1 MKRTGSKNLLMAW
14 PVMALL
20 CALAGACGDDEEA
33 ASDTGGGGVPDTGGV
48 PDAAGVPDTG
58 GAPDTGMPDT
68 GVPDTGVPDT
78 GVPDAGE
85 DGGEDAGWTPTIDEL
100 NGALDATEID
110 GMALMMVNFAAA
122 FGEAAAQL
130 EEIETL
136 NPPPRPAPGLPECPV
151 TKRDLGLD
159 PKITLKYVTIGKDDN
174 GNETEEPGC
183 VGQNGVFAI
192 GSIEITRVGKLAN
205 KYTRIQFVDHK
216 RGKRNRA
223 PVFNG
228 CIKISKVAPSVYDVE
243 SDPEGTCALT
253 VTLGKEIDGTD
264 IVYDTTICA
273 ALRVNIDLV
282 RNRIRLSDVDIRFK
296 RGATACD
303 QTSRSVTIST
313 ADGEASTLEYP
324 FPLEGK
330 TTCPL
335 SGSLRIAGRYFK
347 TDNEFAAL
355 TYAEQDGQGRLYELA
370 YLVDGKERIVSPSNP
385 ENGLTDLK
393 GIEAMCLPDT
403 GRLYKCLVPDD
414 SGDCAALK
422 GYYSTSAG
430 EPGLVFRDKDAKI
443 VTTGPVSPGLPHDM
457 CSAAAAAEGA
467 QVQDFSML
475 MQVRGNCAVTFV
487 AGNPGYRTKP
497 LAGCGE
503 LKFTNPGK
511 TAFDIENTDGDYN
524 IQKLFGAKSVSG
536 TVEQDK
542 LVVTLAYDVPDNAG
556 ARYCYSSSYLKGAY
570 DAVTSG
576 IARERCLDHPLPPAA
591 IWDGNPQNPNPKV
604 LWQTLDTWGKVSEL
618 GQVCSVYTDEFAQ
631 EVSYF
636 DDILVHNQDGTFTV
650 QTKGTDIDWKDQNG
664 NFLPI
669 TEAYGR
675 DLASVMADPVSHDG
689 TTDFWSPAPKAAPAL
704 DATTREVTL
713 SLKKVQPDACTD
725 TNSCYKALPDDKTA
739 DWNLK
744 PGQFFGN
751 TSVSKGLGGK
761 QFFFVVGR
769 MKVNLPDYQDFIDAC
784 KAYVSGCEKLKPFS
798 TLCQTIAD
806 PSCLEETQDVCDA
819 LTALCDKF
827 DPTKG
832 GLADPTANLTGLID
846 DLPSGWEQLLP
857 LPGGTPGDHLNI
869 DQADLKA
876 IGETLRG
883 IAKQKAA
890 LLGTDVYRD
899 FAFAFVDL
907 PRGTANTPYVTVKWN
922 DGSGTKSAELEPT
935 DGINDIQAAVTP
947 QIPGKTIPTSK
958 RFYAASSKPGLN
970 KVEYVE
976 NAKYQFVLGDNFT
989 VDAPASLAGSDTL
1002 AEIRAVPELNMCLP
1016 PPIILDN
1023 IYFPTMRWEPLI
1035 PLTGDLL
1042 QSVLNGN
1049 KDAIDWSK
1057 LTPAEDPS
1065 GKNVLQRAG
1074 EAARKLVTIY
1084 VGAYDRKDYRL
1095 DWPQARPLPQIY
1107 YHEELRDS
1115 IRVFPDVGFFV
1126 MSPKNW
1132 WDVAPSG
1139 RDYMHGRSQ
1148 ELIDYLLDIVLV
1160 RADHKVL
1167 TAKDL
1172 YGEGYPDT
1180 AANDVAIVT
1189 TVDIEWQ
1196 PTIVINSDKLPGGNT
1211 THFWR
1216 RDLVGMLVPSY
1227 QACPSP

>member
-1 MKRTGSKNLLMAW
+1 MKRIGSKNLWAVW

-20 CALAGACGDDEEA
+20 CALTGACGDDEEA
-33 ASDTGGGGVPDTGGV
+33 TPDTGGGGAQDTGGAADTGGVPDTG
-48 PDAAGVPDTG
+48 VPDTG
-58 GAPDTGMPDT
+58 VPDT

-85 DGGEDAGWTPTIDEL
+85 DAGTDAGWTPTIDEL
-100 NGALDATEID
+100 NGAIEATEID
-110 GMALMMVNFAAA
+110 GMAVMAVNFAAA

-151 TKRDLGLD
+151 TKKDLGLD
-159 PKITLKYVTIGKDDN
+159 PKIILKYVTVGKDDN

-183 VGQNGVFAI
+183 VGQNGVFAT
-192 GSIEITRVGKLAN
+192 GNIEITRVGKLAN
-205 KYTRIQFVDHK
+205 KYTRVQFVDHK

-253 VTLGKEIDGTD
+253 VTLGKELDGTD
-264 IVYDTTICA
+264 IVYNATICA
-273 ALRVNIDLV
+273 ALRVNIDPA
-282 RNRIRLSDVDIRFK
+282 RNRLRLSDVDIRFK
-296 RGATACD
+296 KGTVACD
-303 QTSRSVTIST
+303 QTSRSVTISET
-313 ADGEASTLEYP
+313 DGTASTLEYP
-324 FPLEGK
+324 FPLGGK

-335 SGSLRIAGRYFK
+335 AGSIRIAGKYFR
-347 TDNEFAAL
+347 TDNEYAAL
-355 TYAEQDGQGRLYELA
+355 TYVEQDGQGRLYELA
-370 YLVDGKERIVSPSNP
+370 YYVDGNERVVNPTNP

-403 GRLYKCLVPDD
+403 GRLYKCLVPDA

-422 GYYSTSAG
+422 GLYSASAG
-430 EPGLVFRDKDAKI
+430 EPRLAFKDKDAKI
-443 VTTGPVSPGLPHDM
+443 VVSGPLGAGVPQDV
-457 CSAAAAAEGA
+457 CSAAAAAEGS

-475 MQVRGNCAVTFV
+475 MQVNGNCAVTFV
-487 AGNPGYRTKP
+487 AGNPGYGTRP

-503 LKFTNPGK
+503 LAFTNPGK
-511 TAFDIENTDGDYN
+511 TAFDIVNADGDYN
-524 IQKLFGAKSVSG
+524 IQKIFGAKSVSG

-542 LVVTLAYDVPDNAG
+542 LIVTLVYDVPDNAG
-556 ARYCYSSSYLKGAY
+556 ARYCYSSTYLKGTY
-570 DAVTSG
+570 DTVTAG
-576 IARERCLDHPLPPAA
+576 IARDRCLDHPLPPTA
-591 IWDGNPQNPNPKV
+591 IWSTQNTKA
-604 LWQTLDTWGKVSEL
+604 LWQTLDTWGKASEVGKTCNL
-618 GQVCSVYTDEFAQ
+618 YTDKLAQ
-631 EVSYF
+631 EVSYY
-636 DDILVHNQDGTFTV
+636 DDILTDNLDGTFTV
-650 QTKGTDIDWKDQNG
+650 QTKGADIDWKDQSG

-675 DLASVMADPVSHDG
+675 GLVSVMADPVRHDG
-689 TTDFWSPAPKAAPAL
+689 TADFWNPAPKAAPAM
-704 DATTREVTL
+704 DATTREVTVPL
-713 SLKKVQPDACTD
+713 LKVQPDACTD
-725 TNSCYKALPDDKTA
+725 TAKCFKTLPDDKTA

-751 TSVSKGLGGK
+751 TSASKGLGGK
-761 QFFFVVGR
+761 QFFFLVGR
-769 MKVNLPDYQDFIDAC
+769 MKINLPDYQDFIDAC
-784 KAYVSGCEKLKPFS
+784 KAYVSGCEKLKPFA
-798 TLCQTIAD
+798 TLCQNISD

-832 GLADPTANLTGLID
+832 GLADPTTDLTGILID
-846 DLPSGWEQLLP
+846 SKLPNEWQQALA
-857 LPGGTPGDHLNI
+857 LPGGTPGDHLNL
-869 DQADLKA
+869 DTADLKA

-883 IAKQKAA
+883 IAMQKAA
-890 LLGTDVYRD
+890 LLPNEIYRD

-922 DGSGTKSAELEPT
+922 DRSGGKSAELEPT
-935 DGINDIQAAVTP
+935 DVITDIQAAITP
-947 QIPGKTIPTSK
+947 QVPGKDLPTSK
-958 RFYAASSKPGLN
+958 RFYATSSKSVLN
-970 KVEYVE
+970 KVQYVE

-989 VDAPASLAGSDTL
+989 VTPPDNLTGTSSL
-1002 AEIRAVPELNMCLP
+1002 AEIRTVPELNMCLP

-1035 PLTGDLL
+1035 PLDGDLL
-1042 QSVLNGN
+1042 AAILNGN

-1057 LTPAEDPS
+1057 LTPAEDLS
-1065 GKNVLQRAG
+1065 GKNVVQRIG
-1074 EAARKLVTIY
+1074 EAAKKMVTIY
-1084 VGAYDRKDYRL
+1084 VGAYNRKEYRL
-1095 DWPQARPLPQIY
+1095 AWPQARPLPQIY

-1115 IRVFPDVGFFV
+1115 IRIFPDVGFFV
-1126 MSPKNW
+1126 VPPQSW
-1132 WDVAPSG
+1132 WDIAPSG
-1139 RDYMHGRSQ
+1139 RDYMHGHSQ

-1172 YGEGYPDT
+1172 YGEGYPDS
-1180 AANDVAIVT
+1180 AANDVAV
-1189 TVDIEWQ
+1189 VVSMDIEWQ
-1196 PTIVINSDKLPGGNT
+1196 PTIVLNSDKFPGGNT